1 MMERIREPTGETV
14 MKEAARK
21 ARNKQRLTE
30 CFPTFA
36 KRVEKVIS
44 DMEAV
49 GFRPRIQD
57 AHRSIADQKKAF
69 DEGFSKVLFGFHNVT
84 GAGGKAESLAVDM
97 LDDDHPT
104 DMSRKYLITLASVA
118 KKNGLN
124 SGIFFDLK
132 PPAARTKLQKAIDAL
147 DFDPSIKM
155 GFDPT
160 HLEPTG
166 ITIAQAKAGK
176 RPI

>member
-1 MMERIREPTGETV
+1 
-14 MKEAARK
+14 MKEKARL

-36 KRVEKVIS
+36 ARVAAVIA
-44 DMEAV
+44 DMEAKN
-49 GFRPRIQD
+49 FRPRIQD
-57 AHRSIADQKKAF
+57 AHRSIADQAQAVH
-69 DEGFSKVLFGFHNVT
+69 DGFSQVLFGFHNVT
-84 GAGGKAESLAVDM
+84 GANGKPEALAVDM

-104 DMSRKYLITLASVA
+104 NMSRKYLITLASVA
-118 KKNGLN
+118 QKNGLN
-124 SGIFFDLK
+124 SGIFFNLS
-132 PPAARTKLQKAIDAL
+132 ANARTKLQKAINAL
-147 DFDPSIKM
+147 DFNPSIKM

-176 RPI
+176 RPT